1 MRINATSEI
10 KTLYLDKIGKN
21 GNRLIRVAKL
31 APAPIRIKVAG
42 NAQQIRVDDEAN
54 KERRLAALSFTLD
67 WQRLIDIQDFE
78 ISDILAV
85 RKYFLCYIRERDF
98 LALGIGH

>member
-31 APAPIRIKVAG
+31 APAPIRIKAAG

-54 KERRLAALSFTLD
+54 KDRRLADLSFTVGC
-67 WQRLIDIQDFE
+67 QRLIDIQDFE
-78 ISDILAV
+78 ISDILSV
-85 RKYFLCYIRERDF
+85 RKDLFCYVRERDF
-98 LALGIGH
+98 LVLGIGH

>member
-31 APAPIRIKVAG
+31 APAPMRIKAAG

-78 ISDILAV
+78 ISDILSV
-85 RKYFLCYIRERDF
+85 RKDLFCYVRERDF
-98 LALGIGH
+98 LVLGIGH